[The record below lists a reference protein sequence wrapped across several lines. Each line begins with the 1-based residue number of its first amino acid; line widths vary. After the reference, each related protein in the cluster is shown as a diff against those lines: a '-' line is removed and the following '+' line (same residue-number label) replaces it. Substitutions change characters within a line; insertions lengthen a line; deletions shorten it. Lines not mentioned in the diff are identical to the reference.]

1 MSTWKATYVQTDR
14 QRDGHFFCLFCLLS
28 HTKHEHSSKGEN
40 FFFFTHAITILSL
53 FTYSICDEEVKI
65 VLLLTEILKEEFNF
79 QLATVILP
87 LNNIL
92 YIDYISN
99 LYIDSL
105 IVKRRDSSP
114 KPSSWNKIKCLKSA
128 ATSSLREYT
137 GREIFASGILPTK
150 RQIAFMAILTL
161 YKLSTIF
168 WMRPIEPPDHKKA
181 RTKISKIIVQR
192 RKVKG

>member
-1 MSTWKATYVQTDR
+1 MNIR
-14 QRDGHFFCLFCLLS
+14 QEERI
-28 HTKHEHSSKGEN
+28 

-114 KPSSWNKIKCLKSA
+114 KPSS
-128 ATSSLREYT
+128 
-137 GREIFASGILPTK
+137 
-150 RQIAFMAILTL
+150 
-161 YKLSTIF
+161 
-168 WMRPIEPPDHKKA
+168 
-181 RTKISKIIVQR
+181 
-192 RKVKG
+192 